1 MVPPCHSLGVANS
14 RVVSVCSPN
23 IAIFS
28 TQTRRLFFAYRR
40 RRFSGNRRYNTNHDS
55 GQRVPNL
62 AHGRSEPSFLPIPL
76 PSRYPYPP
84 VSSSPAPPPL
94 PCTGDPLQRRHPGL
108 PASLL
113 RADSRPHLRRNRAAV
128 AVSEGAPAAPLL
140 LCRAAAR
147 TQTARSRRL
156 SPESNT
162 PPHQSDASRVSRAGR
177 TGSSDPSS
185 AEARGSNLL
194 RSSFACAAASVVPG
208 RSLVAGRSPRSIM
221 EWRDSFLDLAVTSL
235 SLLLPMAYSSFM
247 YL

>member
-1 MVPPCHSLGVANS
+1 MILANASPTSRTGEASLLS
-14 RVVSVCSPN
+14 
-23 IAIFS
+23 
-28 TQTRRLFFAYRR
+28 
-40 RRFSGNRRYNTNHDS
+40 
-55 GQRVPNL
+55 
-62 AHGRSEPSFLPIPL
+62 
-76 PSRYPYPP
+76 SRYPSPP
-84 VSSSPAPPPL
+84 VTPILPSPHPLRRRPYPAPATL
-94 PCTGDPLQRRHPGL
+94 CSGAALGSRRR
-108 PASLL
+108 LL

-194 RSSFACAAASVVPG
+194 RSSFACAAARVVPG

>member
-1 MVPPCHSLGVANS
+1 MFAVLILQFFPPKRVDYFSLTADAASQEIADTIQITILANASPTS
-14 RVVSVCSPN
+14 RTGEASLLS
-23 IAIFS
+23 
-28 TQTRRLFFAYRR
+28 
-40 RRFSGNRRYNTNHDS
+40 
-55 GQRVPNL
+55 
-62 AHGRSEPSFLPIPL
+62 
-76 PSRYPYPP
+76 SRYPSPP
-84 VSSSPAPPPL
+84 VTPILPSPHPL
-94 PCTGDPLQRRHPGL
+94 RRPGL

-140 LCRAAAR
+140 LCRVAAR

>member
-1 MVPPCHSLGVANS
+1 MGQ
-14 RVVSVCSPN
+14 VV
-23 IAIFS
+23 
-28 TQTRRLFFAYRR
+28 
-40 RRFSGNRRYNTNHDS
+40 
-55 GQRVPNL
+55 GQRKTP
-62 AHGRSEPSFLPIPL
+62 LPRKSPIQYKSRFWPTRPQPRARKKRAFFPPDTPPL

-84 VSSSPAPPPL
+84 VPSSPTPPPL
-94 PCTGDPLQRRHPGL
+94 PCTGDPLQRRRPGL

-208 RSLVAGRSPRSIM
+208 LSLVAGRSPRSIM
-221 EWRDSFLDLAVTSL
+221 EWRDSFLDLVVTSL